1 MSRGGR
7 LACSRKALAAPEA
20 IVGGSGETYSSRN
33 RTSNRRTRSSK
44 PFSRFLPTSLMRS
57 EARLNAGDAPFQD
70 VLHPDSHLFLPRRMG
85 KDVELLTTDCIDDDV
100 AYLSG
105 VGARSN
111 ELADGLIHHCRL
123 RSRRFLIGG
132 VLQLTRA
139 IPLSIHELGL
149 HPCRA
154 EHRYL
159 DLGAHL
165 RQFAMERFGQGHHA
179 VFGHAVGGRKGG
191 GQ

>member
-33 RTSNRRTRSSK
+33 RTSNRRTRSAK

-70 VLHPDSHLFLPRRMG
+70 VLHPDSHLFLPLRMG
-85 KDVELLTTDCIDDDV
+85 KDVELLITDGIDNDI

-105 VGARSN
+105 VGSGGH
-111 ELADGLIHHCRL
+111 ELAEDLIHHCRL
-123 RSRRFLIGG
+123 RSRLIGG

-139 IPLSIHELGL
+139 IAVSIHELRL

-179 VFGHAVGGRKGG
+179 VFGHAVGGREGG
-191 GQ
+191 RQ